1 MVSIPLIVM
10 ANPNLVM
17 PLQPEFM
24 ANPELVMSL
33 QSEFMARRKLV
44 MALSVV
50 HGNSRI
56 SHATPV

>member
-24 ANPELVMSL
+24 AR
-33 QSEFMARRKLV
+33 QKLV
-44 MALSVV
+44 MALPVV